1 MNTIAKLICITVFLV
16 LSNNNYAVEI
26 VYDGQDCFN
35 TVDDNDIT
43 ATGLLIQSKFEVI
56 EDVGQGIYRLLLTGG
71 IPRFINNSGAV
82 CIDHVTALGYFGS
95 GSPDLTLPP
104 QALET
109 VDATGY
115 FNGHE
120 LIILVN
126 SIVTDFSAGRG
137 AFSTFNT
144 SRVQTVSNTLIFDY
158 NPQQSLFALKK
169 LVKNKSLTQTSG
181 TANSTFP
188 FRETVSPSSNDT
200 LLDKPKILVPVS
212 PINYQLR

>member
-1 MNTIAKLICITVFLV
+1 MQRV
-16 LSNNNYAVEI
+16 
-26 VYDGQDCFN
+26 
-35 TVDDNDIT
+35 
-43 ATGLLIQSKFEVI
+43 
-56 EDVGQGIYRLLLTGG
+56 
-71 IPRFINNSGAV
+71 
-82 CIDHVTALGYFGS
+82 
-95 GSPDLTLPP
+95 
-104 QALET
+104 
-109 VDATGY
+109 
-115 FNGHE
+115 NGHE

-144 SRVQTVSNTLIFDY
+144 SRVQTISNTLIFDY

-188 FRETVSPSSNDT
+188 FRETLSPSSNNT
-200 LLDKPKILVPVS
+200 LLDKPKILIPVS